1 MEKAII
7 FLEKRELPPHWDRDI
22 LFSHGEQESTNNST
36 TASSESDPDDDDE
49 EDDEEGKYFSDFFP
63 FFFSLNFTK
72 FYIFYYFRG
81 SFGKRSFSG

>member
-49 EDDEEGKYFSDFFP
+49 EDDEEGK
-63 FFFSLNFTK
+63 L
-72 FYIFYYFRG
+72 
-81 SFGKRSFSG
+81 

>member
-1 MEKAII
+1 MLTEISYKSFNNMYLKFFIAMEKAII

-49 EDDEEGKYFSDFFP
+49 EDDEEGK
-63 FFFSLNFTK
+63 L
-72 FYIFYYFRG
+72 
-81 SFGKRSFSG
+81 